1 MNRDKDNTKS
11 EQLADFTETYIKD
24 LNRLYSTDEW
34 NTEESFNEI
43 KDLTQDLISV
53 INLIKIGKL

>member
-1 MNRDKDNTKS
+1 MKTKDNTKS
-11 EQLADFTETYIKD
+11 EQLAEFTETYIKD

-53 INLIKIGKL
+53 INLIKICNL

>member
-1 MNRDKDNTKS
+1 MKTKDNTKS
-11 EQLADFTETYIKD
+11 EQLAEFTETYIKD